1 MSKIDED
8 WQGQRPQS
16 GLLRS
21 MPRGKAEDKIYLKEL
36 CELENLVYTQ
46 MVYTNRK

>member
-8 WQGQRPQS
+8 WQGQ
-16 GLLRS
+16 
-21 MPRGKAEDKIYLKEL
+21 PRGKAEDEIYLKEL

-46 MVYTNRK
+46 TVYTLKNDQVFKVI